1 MVDPRPHQKNSD
13 ALEFSP
19 KSRKQRTSR
28 FEELAAANRMK
39 DELLLSERRAREE
52 AENANRIRSDSIA
65 LLSHDFR
72 DPLQAIVGY
81 TELLERG
88 IHGPVNAAQQQDLE
102 RIRESQQRLHGL
114 IDTLLDVATKE
125 DSRSRS
131 TTRESP
137 TAR

>member
-1 MVDPRPHQKNSD
+1 MVDPRPHQQTSD
-13 ALEFSP
+13 GLEFS
-19 KSRKQRTSR
+19 RKARKPRNSR

-39 DELLLSERRAREE
+39 DELLSTERRAREE
-52 AENANRIRSDSIA
+52 AEDANRSKSDFIA

-114 IDTLLDVATKE
+114 IDRLLDVATKE
-125 DSRSRS
+125 HSRSRDI
-131 TTRESP
+131 TREPP

>member
-13 ALEFSP
+13 ALEFS
-19 KSRKQRTSR
+19 RKARKPRSSR
-28 FEELAAANRMK
+28 FEELAAANRIK

-52 AENANRIRSDSIA
+52 AENANRIKSDSIA

-72 DPLQAIVGY
+72 DPLQAIFGY

-88 IHGPVNAAQQQDLE
+88 IHGPVNAAQHQDLE

-125 DSRSRS
+125 DSRSRDI
-131 TTRESP
+131 TREPS